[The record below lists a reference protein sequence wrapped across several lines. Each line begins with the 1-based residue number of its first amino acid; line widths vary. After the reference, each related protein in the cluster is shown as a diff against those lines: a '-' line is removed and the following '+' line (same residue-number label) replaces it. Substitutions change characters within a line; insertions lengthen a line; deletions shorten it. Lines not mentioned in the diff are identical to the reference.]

1 MSDHPTTGPASHAD
15 GGIVKWDLPPRDWTD
30 DQVSAKLDRLAEMIQ
45 AQHHGYWW
53 HPGKYPIEH
62 LANADLNARE
72 AIWLDY
78 VKNGVRK

>member
-1 MSDHPTTGPASHAD
+1 MSDHPVTGPATC
-15 GGIVKWDLPPRDWTD
+15 GE
-30 DQVSAKLDRLAEMIQ
+30 SAKLDRLAEMIQ

-72 AIWLDY
+72 AVWLDY
-78 VKNGVRK
+78 VKNGLRK